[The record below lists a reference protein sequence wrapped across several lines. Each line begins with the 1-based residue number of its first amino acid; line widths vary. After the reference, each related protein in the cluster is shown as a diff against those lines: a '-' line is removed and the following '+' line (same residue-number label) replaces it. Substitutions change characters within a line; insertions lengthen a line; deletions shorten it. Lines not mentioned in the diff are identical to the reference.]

1 MDKSGRENNTVKE
14 VVLTD
19 GVTKNEGESIRKK
32 KTVGEWA
39 TDIFFGLAYALWAY
53 VLEGFALPFGA
64 TPFGIALLCAA
75 RERTLF
81 VFVGLC
87 LSAAFGNFPIMRISV
102 YTAVLLIRLLVTLV
116 LDTPWSA
123 KEGREIGEKTFFEAR
138 SLFFNEKLSLR
149 MSTACVGA
157 LSIGVYLLIKGG
169 FLYYDL
175 YGALISLGAAPIA
188 TALFAGLF
196 QKRKEGSV
204 SYVVA
209 FIALSGALVFATRNI
224 EIYHVS
230 AAAFGAMFASL
241 YLVRREGTVKGVLA
255 GAVLGMCYS
264 PSLAPL
270 FAFGALCGGIV
281 FPTSITLGTIATFF
295 VCAAWAVYMQGIS
308 ALSGLLPAILASCI
322 IYAVVDKLFISEK
335 KEEAIE
341 QTEEDITSEKT
352 ESLDETAIDSV
363 RLYDT
368 ETKIKAVCESFDSL
382 SKIFESMGEVL
393 RRPNEE
399 DLRRICDNAFDSS
412 CAGCSQRESC
422 WEQNYRKTDSEV
434 ANICAVLHRDG
445 SVNMRD
451 VGETLVSGCPRL
463 PDILDEINHN
473 SSAYAGR
480 ILQHDK
486 TEIFASDYATV
497 SDILAGAM
505 TRGGTEYEYDAVL
518 SKKICEEILKIRSV
532 SSEIRS
538 VAVFGDRKKRVI
550 LRIKNDIDFERN
562 KEEILRSI
570 ENACGKRFVIEREDL
585 LSRGNKNIIL
595 CEARRLSISV
605 ALRTLRADGE
615 NEYCGDTAGVFY
627 DNEDRAYAF
636 ISDGMGAGRDA
647 AVASGICAL
656 FLKKML
662 SVGNGCEATVRMING
677 FLRNKGSG
685 SLHECSA
692 TVDLWELD
700 LLSGK
705 ASIFK
710 SGAAPTYV
718 LRDGG
723 LFKIRSKTLP
733 VGILREPDTK
743 RISFDVGEGD
753 VVVMVSDGITQ
764 GKEECPW
771 LFDLLRGN
779 ISTLGIEKTAE
790 LVVNYAKKEGSTDDL
805 SVLILK
811 IDKA

>member
-1 MDKSGRENNTVKE
+1 MDKSGRENNTAKDI
-14 VVLTD
+14 VLTD
-19 GVTKNEGESIRKK
+19 GGRKNESETVGKK

-39 TDIFFGLAYALWAY
+39 MDVFFGLIYALWAY
-53 VLEGFALPFGA
+53 MLGGFALPFGA
-64 TPFGIALLCAA
+64 TPFGVALLCASGK
-75 RERTLF
+75 RTLF
-81 VFVGLC
+81 VFSGLC
-87 LSAAFGNFPIMRISV
+87 LSATLGTFPIMRISV
-102 YTAVLLIRLLVTLV
+102 YTAVLLIRLLATLV

-123 KEGREIGEKTFFEAR
+123 KEGKEIGEKTFFEAR
-138 SLFFNEKLSLR
+138 GLFFNENLALR
-149 MSTACVGA
+149 MSTSCVGA
-157 LSIGVYLLIKGG
+157 LAIGVYLLIKGG

-175 YGALISLGAAPIA
+175 YGALISLFVAPIT
-188 TALFAGLF
+188 TAVFSGLS
-196 QKRKEGSV
+196 QKKREGSLY
-204 SYVVA
+204 YVVA
-209 FIALSGALVFATRNI
+209 FIALSGVLVFATRNI
-224 EIYHVS
+224 EIYHIS

-255 GAVLGMCYS
+255 GAILGICYS
-264 PSLAPL
+264 PLLAPL

-281 FPTSITLGTIATFF
+281 FPTSVTLGTFATFF
-295 VCAAWAVYMQGIS
+295 VGAAWAIYTQGIS
-308 ALSGLLPAILASCI
+308 ALGGLLPAILASCI

-341 QTEEDITSEKT
+341 EAVKDVEIKKAEL
-352 ESLDETAIDSV
+352 LDETAIDSV

-368 ETKIKAVCESFDSL
+368 EMKIKAVCESFNSL
-382 SKIFESMGEVL
+382 SNIFESMGEVL

-412 CAGCSQRESC
+412 CTGCSQRESC

-434 ANICAVLHRDG
+434 ANICSVLHRDG

-451 VGETLVSGCPRL
+451 AGEALLARCPRL

-473 SSAYAGR
+473 SCAYASR
-480 ILQHDK
+480 ILQYDK

-505 TRGGTEYEYDAVL
+505 TRGGGEYEYDEIL
-518 SKKICEEILKIRSV
+518 SKKICHGLLKISPI
-532 SSEIRS
+532 SNQIRS
-538 VAVFGDRKKRVI
+538 AAVFGDRKKRIV
-550 LRIKNDIDFERN
+550 LRMENGFDIERN
-562 KEEILRSI
+562 KEKIFDSLLELC
-570 ENACGKRFVIEREDL
+570 EKRFVVEREDV
-585 LSRGNKNIIL
+585 LSDGTKNIVL
-595 CEARRLSISV
+595 CETRKLSVSF

-615 NEYCGDTAGVFY
+615 NEYCGDTAGIFY

-647 AVASGICAL
+647 AFASGICAL
-656 FLKKML
+656 FLRKML
-662 SVGNGCEATVRMING
+662 SAGNGCESTIRMING

-700 LLSGK
+700 MLSGK
-705 ASIFK
+705 ASFFK

-743 RISFDVGEGD
+743 RIGFDVGAGD

>member
-14 VVLTD
+14 IVLTD
-19 GVTKNEGESIRKK
+19 GVTKNGGGSIEKK

-39 TDIFFGLAYALWAY
+39 ADVFFGLIYALWAY
-53 VLEGFALPFGA
+53 ILGGFALPFGA
-64 TPFGIALLCAA
+64 TPFGIALLCASTK
-75 RERTLF
+75 RTLF
-81 VFVGLC
+81 VFAGLC
-87 LSAAFGNFPIMRISV
+87 LSAAGSSFPIMRIAV
-102 YTAVLLIRLLVTLV
+102 CAAVLLIRLLATLV
-116 LDTPWSA
+116 LDTPWTA
-123 KEGREIGEKTFFEAR
+123 NEGREIGEKTFFEAR
-138 SLFFNEKLSLR
+138 GLFFNEKLSLR

-157 LSIGVYLLIKGG
+157 LSVGVYLLIKGG

-175 YGALISLGAAPIA
+175 YGALISLSAAPIA
-188 TALFAGLF
+188 TALFSGLS
-196 QKRKEGSV
+196 QKRREGSV
-204 SYVVA
+204 YYDVA
-209 FIALSGALVFATRNI
+209 FIALSGVLVFATRNI

-255 GAVLGMCYS
+255 GAILGLCYS
-264 PSLAPL
+264 PLLAPL

-281 FPTSITLGTIATFF
+281 FPTSVTLGTFATFF
-295 VCAAWAVYMQGIS
+295 VGAAWAIYTQGIS
-308 ALSGLLPAILASCI
+308 ALGGLLPAILASCV
-322 IYAVVDKLFISEK
+322 IYAVVDKLFISDK
-335 KEEAIE
+335 KEETIE
-341 QTEEDITSEKT
+341 QAVKETESKKT
-352 ESLDETAIDSV
+352 ESIDETAIDSV

-368 ETKIKAVCESFDSL
+368 ETKIKAVCESFNSL
-382 SKIFESMGEVL
+382 SNIFESMGEVL
-393 RRPNEE
+393 RRPSEE
-399 DLRRICDNAFDSS
+399 DLRRICDNAFHSS
-412 CAGCSQRESC
+412 CTGCSQREVC

-434 ANICAVLHRDG
+434 GNICSVLHRDG
-445 SVNMRD
+445 SVNMKD
-451 VGETLVSGCPRL
+451 AGESLLSRCPRL

-473 SSAYAGR
+473 SCAHASR
-480 ILQHDK
+480 ILQYDK

-497 SDILAGAM
+497 ADILAESM
-505 TRGGTEYEYDAVL
+505 TRGGGEYEYDEIL
-518 SKKICEEILKIRSV
+518 SKKICNAFLKMTSISNPII
-532 SSEIRS
+532 SA
-538 VAVFGDRKKRVI
+538 AVFGNRKKRIV
-550 LRIKNDIDFERN
+550 LRIENEFDLEKNKD
-562 KEEILRSI
+562 EILDLLFESF
-570 ENACGKRFVIEREDL
+570 GKRFVIEREEV
-585 LSRGNKNIIL
+585 LSGGVKNIVL
-595 CEARRLSISV
+595 SEARKLSVSF

-615 NEYCGDTAGVFY
+615 CEYCGDTAGVFY

-636 ISDGMGAGRDA
+636 ISDGMGSGRDA
-647 AVASGICAL
+647 AFASGICAL

-662 SVGNGCEATVRMING
+662 SAGNGCEATVRMING

-705 ASIFK
+705 ASFFK

-718 LRDGG
+718 LREGG

-743 RISFDVGEGD
+743 RIGFDVGDGD
-753 VVVMVSDGITQ
+753 VVVMVSDGVTQ

-779 ISTLGIEKTAE
+779 ISTLGIEKTAD

>member
-1 MDKSGRENNTVKE
+1 MNKSGREKDTAKE
-14 VVLTD
+14 LVLTD
-19 GVTKNEGESIRKK
+19 GTIMENGDDVEKK
-32 KTVGEWA
+32 KSVGEWTA
-39 TDIFFGLAYALWAY
+39 DIFFGLIYALWAY
-53 VLEGFALPFGA
+53 VLGGFALPFGA
-64 TPFGIALLCAA
+64 MPFGVALLCAS
-75 RERTLF
+75 RRRTLF
-81 VFVGLC
+81 VFAGLC
-87 LSAAFGNFPIMRISV
+87 LSAYGGAFSIMRISV
-102 YTAVLLIRLLVTLV
+102 YAAILLIRLLATLV

-138 SLFFNEKLSLR
+138 ELFFREKLMLR
-149 MSTACVGA
+149 MLTSCIGVLAV
-157 LSIGVYLLIKGG
+157 GVYLLIKGG

-175 YGALISLGAAPIA
+175 YGALISLGVAPIA
-188 TALFAGLF
+188 TALFSGLF
-196 QKRKEGSV
+196 KKRQEDSIH
-204 SYVVA
+204 YVVG
-209 FIALSGALVFATRNI
+209 FIALAGVLVFATRNI

-241 YLVRREGTVKGVLA
+241 YLVRREGTVKGVFA
-255 GAVLGMCYS
+255 GSVLGICYS
-264 PSLAPL
+264 PILAPL

-281 FPTSITLGTIATFF
+281 FPTSITLGTFATFF
-295 VCAAWAVYMQGIS
+295 VGTAWAIYTQGIS
-308 ALSGLLPAILASCI
+308 ALGGLLPAILASCI
-322 IYAVVDKLFISEK
+322 VYAVVDKLFIAEK
-335 KEEAIE
+335 REEAIE
-341 QTEEDITSEKT
+341 DAEK
-352 ESLDETAIDSV
+352 EAKDKKAEPLDESAIDSV

-368 ETKIKAVCESFDSL
+368 ETKIKAVCESFASL
-382 SKIFESMGEVL
+382 SNIFESMGEVL
-393 RRPNEE
+393 RRPSEE

-412 CAGCSQRESC
+412 CTGCSQREIC
-422 WEQNYRKTDSEV
+422 WEQNYRKSDSEV
-434 ANICAVLHRDG
+434 ANICSILHRDG

-451 VGETLVSGCPRL
+451 AGEALLSRCPRL
-463 PDILDEINHN
+463 PDIIDEINHN
-473 SSAYAGR
+473 SCAYASR
-480 ILQHDK
+480 ILQYDK

-497 SDILAGAM
+497 SDILAESM
-505 TRGGTEYEYDAVL
+505 TRGGKEYEYDEML
-518 SKKICEEILKIRSV
+518 SKKICDGLLKIASI
-532 SSEIRS
+532 SNQIRS
-538 VAVFGDRKKRVI
+538 VAVFGDRKKRIV
-550 LRIKNDIDFERN
+550 LRMENGFDLDIN
-562 KEEILRSI
+562 KEKILNLLIEIS
-570 ENACGKRFVIEREDL
+570 GKRFIIEREEL
-585 LSRGNKNIIL
+585 LSGGAKNFVL
-595 CEARRLSISV
+595 CETRKLSVSF

-647 AVASGICAL
+647 AFASSICAL

-662 SVGNGCEATVRMING
+662 SSGNGCEATVRMING

-705 ASIFK
+705 ASFFK

-743 RISFDVGEGD
+743 RIGFDVGEGD
-753 VVVMVSDGITQ
+753 VVVMVSDGVTQ

-811 IDKA
+811 IDRS